1 VTELQPVLLSGGSG
15 TRLWPLSR
23 EAYPKQFLALAG
35 EETMLQATWSRVAPL
50 SGAPPIVVAGEDH
63 RFLVA
68 EQLRQAGAPAP
79 AIVLEPVGR
88 NTAPAIAAAALQ
100 ASRDGADPLL
110 LVLPSD
116 HVVRD
121 AEAFRAA
128 VLAAMPA
135 ARSGGPGGRGA
146 LVTFGIVP
154 TAPETGF
161 GYIQAEAGQAEA
173 GQAEAGQAEA
183 GQAEAG
189 QAEAGQAEASHAEAG
204 DGVRKVLRFVEK
216 PDAATAQR
224 YLDEGGYCWNSG
236 MFLFRASRYLAELER
251 FRPDIL
257 AGVRAAFAAARRDG
271 DFIRLDRVAFAATP
285 PESIDYAVMERT
297 DAAMVLP
304 VDIGWSDVGSWS
316 ALWDVAERDAH
327 GNARHG
333 DVIAVD
339 TRNSYAYARR
349 LVALVGVDDVVVV
362 ETDDAVLVAHKDK
375 VQQVKEVVAQLKA
388 GQRSQ
393 AALHR
398 EVHRPWGSYDSVDAG
413 PRFQVKRIRVKPG
426 AQLSLQSHTQRA
438 EHWIVV
444 SGTARVTRDD
454 EVFELHANQS
464 TYIPIGA
471 KHRLENPGDE
481 VLELIEVQSGDY
493 LGEDDIVRYED
504 VYGRS

>member
-1 VTELQPVLLSGGSG
+1 MAVPKLQAVLLSGGSG

-23 EAYPKQFLALAG
+23 EAYPKQFLPLVG
-35 EETMLQATWSRVAPL
+35 EDTMLQATWRRVAPVA
-50 SGAPPIVVAGEDH
+50 GAAPIVVAGEDH

-68 EQLRQAGAPAP
+68 EQLRQVGVAAAS
-79 AIVLEPVGR
+79 ILLEPVGR

-100 ASRDGADPLL
+100 AMTDGGDPLL

-128 VLAAMPA
+128 VQEASAAA
-135 ARSGGPGGRGA
+135 EAGA

-161 GYIQAEAGQAEA
+161 GYIQAEAGE
-173 GQAEAGQAEA
+173 
-183 GQAEAG
+183 
-189 QAEAGQAEASHAEAG
+189 
-204 DGVRKVLRFVEK
+204 GVRKVLRFVEK
-216 PDAATAQR
+216 PDAATAQS
-224 YLDEGGYCWNSG
+224 YLDAGGYYWNSG
-236 MFLFRASRYLAELER
+236 MFLFRASRYLGELAR
-251 FRPDIL
+251 FRADIL
-257 AGVRAAFAAARRDG
+257 DGARAAFDAARRDG
-271 DFIRLDRVAFAATP
+271 DFIRLAADAFAATP
-285 PESIDYAVMERT
+285 AESIDYAVMERT

-304 VDIGWSDVGSWS
+304 VDIGWNDVGSWS
-316 ALWDVAERDAH
+316 ALWDVAERDAA
-327 GNARHG
+327 GNAHHG

-339 TRNSYAYARR
+339 SRNSYAWSRR
-349 LVALVGVDDVVVV
+349 LVALVGVDDIVVV
-362 ETDDAVLVAHKDK
+362 ETDDAVLVARKDK
-375 VQQVKEVVAQLKA
+375 VQQVKDVVAQLKQE
-388 GQRSQ
+388 QRSQ

-398 EVHRPWGSYDSVDAG
+398 EVHRPWGSYDSIDTG
-413 PRFQVKRIRVKPG
+413 PRFQVKRIKVKPG

-444 SGTARVTRDD
+444 SGTARVTRDHD
-454 EVFELHANQS
+454 VFELHANQS

-471 KHRLENPGDE
+471 KHRLENPGSE